1 MHGVDASSAVGG
13 SHVGRLTEIR
23 ETERR
28 EESEG
33 GDEETLRRL
42 RREESKNRG
51 KKSIYS

>member
-13 SHVGRLTEIR
+13 SHAGRLTEIR

-33 GDEETLRRL
+33 GECRAAE
-42 RREESKNRG
+42 RREECQTR
-51 KKSIYS
+51 